1 MKNNTL
7 KSMTMTD
14 SDIEPDLKLSQA
26 GSGMYAPSGLQFL
39 LEKLYM

>member
-1 MKNNTL
+1 MKNNMYF
-7 KSMTMTD
+7 KEYD

-39 LEKLYM
+39 VEKL